1 MKYSLIKN
9 YLIIPA
15 VLIILLSGCSHKNIA
30 TQLPTFEHSSTA
42 KLLINKHWLEGDVL
56 LTEHPDTTVR
66 NITLQFPA
74 PERDDI
80 LILRE
85 DGTYLYDEG
94 ASRDK
99 PNDKRI
105 FSHGTWQVVEQNKRL
120 LLTANGS
127 INTYDILEITD
138 STLVLKLNI
147 TQRSRSYAYTL
158 YFNMIEGDEGS
169 N

>member
-1 MKYSLIKN
+1 MKYSLMKN
-9 YLIIPA
+9 YLIVPA
-15 VLIILLSGCSHKNIA
+15 ILIIPLLGCSHKKMS
-30 TQLPTFEHSSTA
+30 TQLPTFEHSATA

-85 DGTYLYDEG
+85 DGTFLYDEG
-94 ASRDK
+94 VSRHN
-99 PNDKRI
+99 PNHKRI
-105 FSHGTWQVVEQNKRL
+105 FSHGTWQVVEQNKQL

-127 INTYDILEITD
+127 TNTYDILEITD
-138 STLVLKLNI
+138 SILVLKLGI

-158 YFNMIEGDEGS
+158 HFNMIQGDVDS